1 MQFLR
6 IYRRKKIQILLYVK
20 HLWFHIDPDC
30 FKLNLKKFSKTNKNV
45 SLTSWTV
52 LKLHWRSRTC
62 FIRQNLQPLSDCN
75 FINKFRRMQLY
86 WTGLLNSIVVSS
98 VHSFCVCF
106 FPAFSYSC
114 IFQLINSCT
123 DIGDCLNIAVKW
135 LDDSSSSCITSIS
148 HSTVSVFHV
157 NS

>member
-6 IYRRKKIQILLYVK
+6 IYRRKKIQILVYVK

-86 WTGLLNSIVVSS
+86 WTGLLNSIIFSPFILCLFFSS
-98 VHSFCVCF
+98 FFLFLYFSADHQLHRYRWLLEHCCEVARWLELQLYYEYFTLNRFCIPC
-106 FPAFSYSC
+106 
-114 IFQLINSCT
+114 
-123 DIGDCLNIAVKW
+123 
-135 LDDSSSSCITSIS
+135 
-148 HSTVSVFHV
+148 
-157 NS
+157 